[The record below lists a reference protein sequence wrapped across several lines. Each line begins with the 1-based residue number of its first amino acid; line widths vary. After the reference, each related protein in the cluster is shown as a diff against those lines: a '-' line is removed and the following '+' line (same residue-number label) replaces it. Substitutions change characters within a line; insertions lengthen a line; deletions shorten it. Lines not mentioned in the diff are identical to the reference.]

1 MGSGWTRNGFVYLLI
16 LVAAAALFFSL
27 FPQQKQ
33 PDMATASQVAQWIQ
47 ENKVASVDVD
57 GETVTVETKDGQTY
71 STTKDANASF
81 NELMMGLGVTPEQL
95 GDPDLQITVKPPAE
109 LGSWLGIMAS
119 ILPLLFIGGLFFFL
133 MRQAQGSNSQAM
145 SFGKSKARMFTGDKP
160 TVTFDDVA
168 GAEESKEELQE
179 IVEFLKEPQKFAALG
194 ARIPKGVLL
203 VGPPG
208 TGKTLMAK
216 AVSGEAGVPFFSI
229 SGSEFVEMFVGVGA
243 SRVRD
248 LFEQANKNSPCIIF
262 IDEIDAVGRHRGA
275 GLGGGNDEREQTL

>member
-95 GDPDLQITVKPPAE
+95 GDPIFRSQSNHRRNWVVGSVSWPAFCRCC
-109 LGSWLGIMAS
+109 S
-119 ILPLLFIGGLFFFL
+119 
-133 MRQAQGSNSQAM
+133 
-145 SFGKSKARMFTGDKP
+145 
-160 TVTFDDVA
+160 
-168 GAEESKEELQE
+168 
-179 IVEFLKEPQKFAALG
+179 
-194 ARIPKGVLL
+194 L
-203 VGPPG
+203 V
-208 TGKTLMAK
+208 
-216 AVSGEAGVPFFSI
+216 VSS
-229 SGSEFVEMFVGVGA
+229 SS
-243 SRVRD
+243 
-248 LFEQANKNSPCIIF
+248 
-262 IDEIDAVGRHRGA
+262 
-275 GLGGGNDEREQTL
+275 